1 MSFTGVLLVIV
12 LTTAGEMVRVDPS
25 ESNAA
30 VTLMFTQNR
39 LDAAC
44 DWFRPVTVVE
54 KGIFL
59 SFSVLA
65 TL

>member
-1 MSFTGVLLVIV
+1 MIV
-12 LTTAGEMVRVDPS
+12 LTSAGEMVRVDPS
-25 ESNAA
+25 ESDAAA

-44 DWFRPVTVVE
+44 DWIRPVTVVE

-59 SFSVLA
+59 S
-65 TL
+65 